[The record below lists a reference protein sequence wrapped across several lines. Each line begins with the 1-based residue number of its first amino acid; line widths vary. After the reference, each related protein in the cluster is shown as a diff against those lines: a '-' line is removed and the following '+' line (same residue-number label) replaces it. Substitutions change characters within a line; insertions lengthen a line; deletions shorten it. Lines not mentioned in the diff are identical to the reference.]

1 MLEGKNVPAMKSLR
15 FRQEREATWT
25 ELEEL
30 LLKIEKQGRQS
41 LSTDECLALPRLYR
55 SSLSALSVAR
65 AISLDTSVT
74 RYLETLCMRA
84 YIHVY
89 GSRTHMW
96 DAVTQFFVADWPQM
110 VRALWKPICVATI
123 VLFGSWILGHFLV
136 ASNSEWFYTFLG
148 EGTAQG
154 RTPTASKTFLRASLF
169 QDGPEKQN
177 GLALFAAFLFGHNAK
192 VTLFSFAL
200 GFALGVPTL
209 LLLFMNGAM
218 GGALSAVYVRHDLG
232 VDLYG
237 WLIIHGSTELFAIIL
252 GAGAGLHMGAAVAF
266 PQAISRRDAL
276 RNAGRQAAVLGIG
289 CVVMLF
295 VAGLLEGFA
304 RQLVQDTPTR
314 FAIGFFMLLLWL
326 AYFSLVGRRRV

>member
-1 MLEGKNVPAMKSLR
+1 MQTGNTIPVMKSLR
-15 FRQEREATWT
+15 FRQEREATWQQ
-25 ELEEL
+25 LEAL
-30 LLKIEKQGRQS
+30 IDKLEKHGRQS

-65 AISLDTSVT
+65 AISLDTSIT

-89 GSRTHMW
+89 GSRADIW
-96 DAVTQFFVADWPQM
+96 EAVRQFFVQDWPAM
-110 VRALWKPICVATI
+110 VRMLWRPIAVAAI
-123 VLFGSWILGHFLV
+123 VLFGSWILGHLLV
-136 ASNSEWFYTFLG
+136 ANNSEWFYTFIG
-148 EGTAQG
+148 EGAAQG
-154 RTPTASKTFLRASLF
+154 RTPTASKAFLRASLF

-177 GLALFAAFLFGHNAK
+177 GLAIFAAYLFGHNAK

-218 GGALSAVYVRHDLG
+218 GGALSAVYARHDIG

-252 GAGAGLHMGAAVAF
+252 GGGAGLHMGAAAAF
-266 PQAISRRDAL
+266 PQDISRADAL
-276 RNAGRQAAVLGIG
+276 RIAGRQAAVVGIG

-314 FAIGFFMLLLWL
+314 FAIGIFMLLLWL
-326 AYFSLVGRRRV
+326 CYFSFAGRKRA

>member
-1 MLEGKNVPAMKSLR
+1 MLESKTAPVMKSLR
-15 FRQEREATWT
+15 FRQEREATWNQ
-25 ELEEL
+25 LEAL
-30 LLKIEKQGRQS
+30 LRKIEKQGRQS

-89 GSRTHMW
+89 GSRTHIW

-110 VRALWKPICVATI
+110 VRTLWQPISVAAV

-136 ASNSEWFYTFLG
+136 ASNSEWFYTFIG
-148 EGTAQG
+148 DSMSQG
-154 RTPTASKTFLRASLF
+154 RTPTASKAFLRASLF

-177 GLALFAAFLFGHNAK
+177 GLALFAAFLFGNNAK

-276 RNAGRQAAVLGIG
+276 RSAGRQAAVLGMG

-314 FAIGFFMLLLWL
+314 FAIGFFMLFLWL
-326 AYFSLVGRRRV
+326 AYFSLAGRRRA

>member
-1 MLEGKNVPAMKSLR
+1 MLEPKNIPVMKSLR
-15 FRQEREATWT
+15 FRQEREATWQQ
-25 ELEEL
+25 LEL
-30 LLKIEKQGRQS
+30 LIEKVEKHGRQS
-41 LSTDECLALPRLYR
+41 LSTEDCLALPRLYR
-55 SSLSALSVAR
+55 SSLSSLSVAR

-74 RYLETLCMRA
+74 RYLEALCLRA

-89 GSRTHMW
+89 GSRTHVW
-96 DAVTQFFVADWPQM
+96 DAVARFFSHDWPQM
-110 VRALWKPICVATI
+110 VRALWKPIMLAAAMLV
-123 VLFGSWILGHFLV
+123 GSWILGHVLV
-136 ASNSEWFYTFLG
+136 AGNSEWFYTFLG
-148 EGTAQG
+148 DAMAQG
-154 RTPTASKTFLRASLF
+154 RTPTASKAFLQASLF
-169 QDGPEKQN
+169 DSGVEKPK
-177 GLALFAAFLFGHNAK
+177 GLAIFAAYLFGHNAK

-218 GGALSAVYVRHDLG
+218 GGALSAVYARHDLA

-237 WLIIHGSTELFAIIL
+237 WLIIHGSTELTAIIL

-276 RNAGRQAAVLGIG
+276 RNAGRQAAVVGMG

-314 FAIGFFMLLLWL
+314 YAIGIFMFLLWM
-326 AYFSLVGRRRV
+326 AYFTFAGRKRA